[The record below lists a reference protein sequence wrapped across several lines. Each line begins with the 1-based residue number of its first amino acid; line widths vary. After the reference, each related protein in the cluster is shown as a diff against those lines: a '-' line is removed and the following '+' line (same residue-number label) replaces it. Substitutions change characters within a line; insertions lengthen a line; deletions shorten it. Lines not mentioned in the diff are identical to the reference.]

1 MKTMELEM
9 ERMEIIREVV
19 ETDSRELLQQLKDVV
34 DAWRGKRGK
43 VVEEEIP
50 PCQFTIKELER
61 EIELAETSGVGIPGD
76 EVWAKM
82 KRKYPELCK

>member
-1 MKTMELEM
+1 MESTELEM
-9 ERMEIIREVV
+9 ERMEIIRQVV

-34 DAWRGKRGK
+34 DAWRGKKRK

-61 EIELAETSGVGIPGD
+61 EIELAETSGPGIPSN

-82 KRKYPELCK
+82 GRKYPELCK

>member
-1 MKTMELEM
+1 MESTELEM
-9 ERMEIIREVV
+9 ERMEIIRQVV
-19 ETDSRELLQQLKDVV
+19 ETDSCELLQQLKDVV
-34 DAWRGKRGK
+34 DAWRGKKRK

-61 EIELAETSGVGIPGD
+61 EIELAETSGVGIPSN

-82 KRKYPELCK
+82 ERKYPELYK

>member
-43 VVEEEIP
+43 VVEEEVP
-50 PCQFTIKELER
+50 PCQIKELER
-61 EIELAETSGVGIPGD
+61 EIELAETSGPGIPGD